1 MTGVSA
7 PSDRRLREGSLRLLQ
22 ASRGGAPLWGADV
35 QSWLSEGFQAAD
47 AYALGRA
54 GFASQG
60 TRIPGPQ
67 ENGRKS
73 PHACRG
79 FGVAARPSLSL
90 QASLIRAG
98 IPWQED
104 PG

>member
-1 MTGVSA
+1 V
-7 PSDRRLREGSLRLLQ
+7 
-22 ASRGGAPLWGADV
+22 
-35 QSWLSEGFQAAD
+35 
-47 AYALGRA
+47 